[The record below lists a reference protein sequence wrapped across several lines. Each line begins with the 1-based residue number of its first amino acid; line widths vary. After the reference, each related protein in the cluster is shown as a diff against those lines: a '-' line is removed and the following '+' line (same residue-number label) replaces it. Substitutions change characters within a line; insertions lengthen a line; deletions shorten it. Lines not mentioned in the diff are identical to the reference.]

1 MKTLH
6 TRTKLITPPSLYHYA
21 LISSTLLINILLS
34 QQIYASIAPTE
45 QPTNSKETTLKP
57 ENTPAPSTPQA
68 CTAIEADAVRL
79 ACYDTALGRQP
90 QPSTPVVATTTAADT
105 NNSVIKLPKT
115 SVSKSTTNNDDA
127 KPLTLSNFFDT
138 TNTTT
143 ESTPLT
149 PTTSL
154 LDKRWELSP
163 ESKLGTFTLRA
174 NRPVYLLPSFYSSSP
189 NRLPTSPNPDN
200 QVSTPLDIDHNEAKF
215 QLSLKFKTLENI
227 LNTHGDLWFGYTQTS
242 HWQIFNAENSR
253 PFRETNYEPEASLI
267 FPTQYNFLGLN
278 GHLLGFTLDHQSNG
292 RSNPLSRSWNRAMLN
307 IGLERGDWVVMIR
320 PWYRIPEN
328 KSNDDNPDISNYIG
342 RGDIQITRKWNGHE
356 FSLMLRH
363 SLKEG
368 SNSHGAAQFDW
379 SFPIHNNL
387 RGFAQIFTGYGE
399 SLIDYNHDST
409 SVGLGISLLNWY

>member
-1 MKTLH
+1 MKTLKIK
-6 TRTKLITPPSLYHYA
+6 TKLITPSLCHYV
-21 LISSTLLINILLS
+21 LISSTLFIHGLLS
-34 QQIYASIAPTE
+34 QQIYAASAPTE
-45 QPTNSKETTLKP
+45 QKTSSEENTLKP
-57 ENTPAPSTPQA
+57 ENTPNPSTPQA

-79 ACYDTALGRQP
+79 ACYDTAFGRQTSTDTTP
-90 QPSTPVVATTTAADT
+90 ALTANTDHLNNHSKLATPSNLFGTENTTADSAPI
-105 NNSVIKLPKT
+105 N
-115 SVSKSTTNNDDA
+115 
-127 KPLTLSNFFDT
+127 
-138 TNTTT
+138 
-143 ESTPLT
+143 

-163 ESKLGTFTLRA
+163 DSKLGTFTLRA
-174 NRPVYLLPSFYSSSP
+174 NRPVYLLPSFYSSSA
-189 NRLPTSPNPDN
+189 NQLPTSPNPDN
-200 QVSTPLDIDHNEAKF
+200 QVTTPLNIDHNEAKF

-227 LNTHGDLWFGYTQTS
+227 LNTNGDLWFGYTQTS
-242 HWQIFNAENSR
+242 HWQIFNSENSR

-267 FPTQYNFLGLN
+267 FPTHYNFLGLN
-278 GHLLGFTLDHQSNG
+278 GRLLGFTLDHQSNG

-307 IGLERGDWVVMIR
+307 IGLERGDWVVMLR

-342 RGDIQITRKWNGHE
+342 RGDIQITHKWNGHE

-363 SLKEG
+363 SLKTG